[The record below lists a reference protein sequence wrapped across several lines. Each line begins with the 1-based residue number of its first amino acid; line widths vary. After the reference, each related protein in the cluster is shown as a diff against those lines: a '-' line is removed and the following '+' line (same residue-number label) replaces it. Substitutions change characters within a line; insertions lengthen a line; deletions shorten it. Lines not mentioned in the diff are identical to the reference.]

1 MTSERMR
8 ATYDTIAASFAEQT
22 ARRPVQ
28 YEEVGRRFLALL
40 PVGSSILE
48 VGCGAGRDMAWLEA
62 QGTVV
67 TGVDLS
73 PGMLAEARR
82 LVRGPLLE
90 MDMRHLDFPDS
101 AFGGIWCMASLLHL
115 PKAEAPRAL
124 AEMRR
129 VLVPAGV
136 LALTIQEGE
145 GEVWES
151 EAYGHPVERF
161 FARYSRRD
169 AERMLAGAGFL
180 VLESERADSARE
192 RPRMTSW
199 LSFLARAGPPATGKP
214 PGRAAT

>member
-1 MTSERMR
+1 LH
-8 ATYDTIAASFAEQT
+8 
-22 ARRPVQ
+22 
-28 YEEVGRRFLALL
+28 GR
-40 PVGSSILE
+40 
-48 VGCGAGRDMAWLEA
+48 
-62 QGTVV
+62 
-67 TGVDLS
+67 
-73 PGMLAEARR
+73 
-82 LVRGPLLE
+82 
-90 MDMRHLDFPDS
+90 
-101 AFGGIWCMASLLHL
+101 LLHL

-145 GEVWES
+145 GEVWGS

-192 RPRMTSW
+192 RPRMTGW
-199 LSFLARAGPPATGKP
+199 LRFLTRAGPPATGKP
-214 PGRAAT
+214 PGQAAT

>member
-82 LVRGPLLE
+82 LVCGPLLE
-90 MDMRHLDFPDS
+90 MDMRHLNIPDS
-101 AFGGIWCMASLLHL
+101 ASGGIWCMASLLHL

-145 GEVWES
+145 VWGS

-192 RPRMTSW
+192 RPRMTGW
-199 LSFLARAGPPATGKP
+199 LRFLTRAGPPATGKP
-214 PGRAAT
+214 PGQAAT